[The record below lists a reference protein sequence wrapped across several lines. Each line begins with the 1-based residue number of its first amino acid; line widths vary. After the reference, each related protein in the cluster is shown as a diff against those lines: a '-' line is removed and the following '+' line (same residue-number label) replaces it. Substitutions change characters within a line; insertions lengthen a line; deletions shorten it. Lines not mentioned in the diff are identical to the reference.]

1 MKVFIGEGI
10 GTFVLTLF
18 GCGSVTVAILFGE
31 YSGIFQVGLI
41 WGVAVTLA
49 IYLTRYLSC
58 AHLNPAVTLAM
69 VLSKRMEANKLLPYM
84 AAQLLGAFAAGL
96 VLYLL
101 FAPSITAYEAA
112 HQIVVQRDAEARL
125 AGVALTAGTAAQLIV
140 NSARLVALRA
150 QYEEPA
156 CFNDLFVL

>member
-1 MKVFIGEGI
+1 MKAFIGEGI

-18 GCGSVTVAILFGE
+18 GCGSVAVAILFGE

-101 FAPSITAYEAA
+101 FAPSITAYESA
-112 HQIVVQRDAEARL
+112 HQIVR
-125 AGVALTAGTAAQLIV
+125 GTAASV
-140 NSARLVALRA
+140 DTARMFGEL
-150 QYEEPA
+150 
-156 CFNDLFVL
+156 

>member
-1 MKVFIGEGI
+1 MKAFIGEGI

-18 GCGSVTVAILFGE
+18 GCGSVAVAILFGE

-101 FAPSITAYEAA
+101 FAPSIAAYESA
-112 HQIVVQRDAEARL
+112 HQIVR
-125 AGVALTAGTAAQLIV
+125 GTALSIP
-140 NSARLVALRA
+140 
-150 QYEEPA
+150 PA
-156 CFNDLFVL
+156 CSVSFIPIRAIRERSFPCHSPCSPRALAPSCWSCLFSP